1 LQITQVWYS
10 VSIASKQLRLF
21 KGNALSQDKP
31 WLNSYPEGVPH
42 QIDGAQFESL
52 NDLFAQSFNQ
62 YGSRLA
68 FDCMGK
74 KITYQDLDELSW
86 DFAAYLQSQGLKKG
100 DRVALMMPNL
110 LQYPIALLG
119 SLRAGC
125 VVVNVN
131 PMYTARELAY
141 QLNDS
146 GADALVILENFAH
159 VFQSIQNQVS
169 VKHVLV
175 TNVGELMGL
184 KGHLINAIVRHV
196 KKAVPSWS
204 LDGVISFKGA
214 LQQGKNTRASFTP
227 VSIKGD
233 DIAFLQYTGGTT
245 GVAKGA
251 VLLHRNILANI
262 AQIDAWL
269 EPGIRGLRIEQLVF
283 VCALPMYHIFALTA
297 CCLFG
302 LKAGAL
308 NILVTNPRDI
318 AGFVKLLN
326 GLKEF
331 HVFPAVNTLFNAL
344 MNHPKFTSI
353 DFSSLLV
360 SIGGGMA
367 VQKSVAERWQQLTGK
382 PIAEGYGLSETSP
395 VVCCNTPLIDGFTG
409 TIGLPLPGTDL
420 LILDNEERLVAI
432 GEPGEICIKGP
443 QLMSGYWNRDAET
456 KQSMTAQGFFKTG
469 DIAYMTADGYVK
481 IIDRKKD
488 TIVVS
493 GFNVYPNEI
502 EEVLATMPQV
512 LECAAV
518 GVKDG
523 PAGEAVKVFIVKKDL
538 GLTENQVLEYCKTQ
552 LTNYKRPK
560 FIEFRTELPKSTVGK
575 ILRRELRDLES

>member
-1 LQITQVWYS
+1 M
-10 VSIASKQLRLF
+10 
-21 KGNALSQDKP
+21 NQDKP
-31 WLNSYPEGVPH
+31 WLNSYPEGVPY

-52 NDLFAQSFNQ
+52 NELFAQSFNR
-62 YGSRLA
+62 YGSRIA

-74 KITYQDLDELSW
+74 KITYKELDELSW
-86 DFAAYLQSQGLKKG
+86 QFAAYLQSSGLKKG
-100 DRVALMMPNL
+100 DRIALMMPNL

-159 VFQSIQNQVS
+159 VFQSIQDQVR
-169 VKHVLV
+169 VKHVIV

-184 KGHLINAIVRHV
+184 KGHLINLIVRHV
-196 KKAVPSWS
+196 KKAVPTWS
-204 LDGVISFKGA
+204 LAGMLNFKEA
-214 LQQGKNTRASFTP
+214 LQQGKNTKSSFEP
-227 VSIKGD
+227 VSMRGD

-262 AQIDAWL
+262 SQIDAWL
-269 EPGIRGLRIEQLVF
+269 EPGLRGLRIEQLVF

-302 LKAGAL
+302 LKAGAM

-318 AGFVKLLN
+318 AGFVKLLT

-344 MNHPKFTSI
+344 MNHPKFSSI

-367 VQKSVAERWQQLTGK
+367 VQKSVADRWQQLTGK

-395 VVCCNTPLIDGFTG
+395 VVCCNTPLINGFTG
-409 TIGLPLPGTDL
+409 TIGLPLPGTDI
-420 LILDNEERLVAI
+420 LILDNEERSVAI

-493 GFNVYPNEI
+493 GFNVYPNEV
-502 EEVLATMPQV
+502 EEVLATMPEV

-518 GVKDG
+518 GIKDG
-523 PAGEAVKVFIVKKDL
+523 PAGEAVKVFIVRKDL
-538 GLTENQVLEYCKTQ
+538 GLTESQVLEYCKTQ

-560 FIEFRTELPKSTVGK
+560 FIEFRAELPKSTVGK

>member
-1 LQITQVWYS
+1 L
-10 VSIASKQLRLF
+10 
-21 KGNALSQDKP
+21 NQDKP
-31 WLNSYPEGVPH
+31 WLSSYPDGVPH
-42 QIDGAQFESL
+42 QVDGTQFESL

-74 KITYQDLDELSW
+74 KITYKELDELSW
-86 DFAAYLQSQGLKKG
+86 QFAAYLQSQGLKKS
-100 DRVALMMPNL
+100 DRIALMMPNL

-159 VFQSIQNQVS
+159 VFQSIQDQVT

-175 TNVGELMGL
+175 TSVGELMGL
-184 KGHLINAIVRHV
+184 KGHLINLIIRHV

-204 LDGVISFKGA
+204 LKGVISFNEA
-214 LQQGKNTRASFTP
+214 LQKGKNARSSFKP
-227 VSIKGD
+227 VLIKGD

-269 EPGIRGLRIEQLVF
+269 EPGLRGLRIEQLVF
-283 VCALPMYHIFALTA
+283 ICALPMYHIFALTA

-308 NILVTNPRDI
+308 NVLVTNPRDI
-318 AGFVKLLN
+318 AGFVKLLH

-344 MNHPKFTSI
+344 MNHPKFTNI

-367 VQKSVAERWQQLTGK
+367 VQKSVADRWQQLTGK

-395 VVCCNTPLIDGFTG
+395 VVCCNTPLIEGFTG
-409 TIGLPLPGTDL
+409 TIGLPLPGTDI
-420 LILDNEERLVAI
+420 LILDNDERSVAI
-432 GEPGEICIKGP
+432 GEAGEICIKGP

-512 LECAAV
+512 LECAAI

-523 PAGEAVKVFIVKKDL
+523 AAGEAVKVFIVKKDL
-538 GLTENQVLEYCKTQ
+538 DLTESQVLEYCKTQ

-560 FIEFRTELPKSTVGK
+560 FIEFRNELPKSTVGK

>member
-1 LQITQVWYS
+1 LLITQVWYS
-10 VSIASKQLRLF
+10 VSMAGNQLSLF
-21 KGNALSQDKP
+21 KGNALNQDKP
-31 WLNSYPEGVPH
+31 WLNSYPDGVPY
-42 QIDGAQFESL
+42 QIDGSQFESL
-52 NDLFAQSFNQ
+52 NDLFAQSCNQ

-74 KITYQDLDELSW
+74 KITYEELDKLSW
-86 DFAAYLQSQGLKKG
+86 QFAAYLQSSGLKKG
-100 DRVALMMPNL
+100 DRIALMMPNL

-159 VFQSIQNQVS
+159 VFQSIQDQVTIQ
-169 VKHVLV
+169 HVLV

-184 KGHLINAIVRHV
+184 KGHLINGIIRHV
-196 KKAVPSWS
+196 KKAVPTWS
-204 LDGVISFKGA
+204 LEGVHNFKEA
-214 LQQGKNTRASFTP
+214 LQQGKNARTSFEP
-227 VSIKGD
+227 VSINGD

-269 EPGIRGLRIEQLVF
+269 EPGLRGLRIEQLVF

-302 LKAGAL
+302 IKAGAL
-308 NILVTNPRDI
+308 NILVTNPKDI
-318 AGFVKLLN
+318 AGFVKLLS

-331 HVFPAVNTLFNAL
+331 HIFPAVNTLFNAL
-344 MNHPKFTSI
+344 MNHPKFSNI

-367 VQKSVAERWQQLTGK
+367 VQKSVADRWQKLTGK

-409 TIGLPLPGTDL
+409 TIGLPLPGTDI
-420 LILDNEERLVAI
+420 LILDNEEQTVVI

-502 EEVLATMPQV
+502 EEVLTMMPEV

-538 GLTENQVLEYCKTQ
+538 SLTESQVLEHCKTQ

>member
-1 LQITQVWYS
+1 VNL
-10 VSIASKQLRLF
+10 
-21 KGNALSQDKP
+21 KGNPLNQAKP
-31 WLNSYPEGVPH
+31 WLNSYPDGVPH

-52 NDLFAQSFNQ
+52 NHLFAQAFDQ
-62 YGSRLA
+62 YSSRLA

-74 KITYQDLDELSW
+74 KITYKELDELSW
-86 DFAAYLQSQGLKKG
+86 QFASYLQSSGLKKG
-100 DRVALMMPNL
+100 DRIALMMPNL

-159 VFQSIQNQVS
+159 VFQSIQDQVS

-175 TNVGELMGL
+175 TSVGELMGL
-184 KGHLINAIVRHV
+184 KGHLINAIIRHV
-196 KKAVPSWS
+196 KKAVPTWS
-204 LDGVISFKGA
+204 LKGVLNFKEA
-214 LQQGKNTRASFTP
+214 LQQGKNTRASFEP

-302 LKAGAL
+302 IKSGGL

-326 GLKEF
+326 GLKKF

-344 MNHPKFTSI
+344 MNHPKFSKI

-367 VQKSVAERWQQLTGK
+367 VQKSVADRWQQLTGK

-409 TIGLPLPGTDL
+409 TIGLPLPGTDI
-420 LILDNEERLVAI
+420 LILDDKERSVAI

-443 QLMSGYWNRDAET
+443 QLMSGYWNRDTET

-502 EEVLATMPQV
+502 EEVLTMMPEV

-538 GLTENQVLEYCKTQ
+538 DLTEIQVLEYCKTQ

-575 ILRRELRDLES
+575 ILRRELRDTL

>member
-1 LQITQVWYS
+1 L
-10 VSIASKQLRLF
+10 
-21 KGNALSQDKP
+21 NQDKP
-31 WLNSYPEGVPH
+31 WLSSYPDGVPH
-42 QIDGAQFESL
+42 QVDGAQFESL

-74 KITYQDLDELSW
+74 KITYKELDELSW
-86 DFAAYLQSQGLKKG
+86 QFAAYLQSSGLKKG
-100 DRVALMMPNL
+100 DRIALMMPNL
-110 LQYPIALLG
+110 LQYPVALLG

-131 PMYTARELAY
+131 PMYTPRELAY
-141 QLNDS
+141 QLNDA

-159 VFQSIQNQVS
+159 VFQGIQDQVK
-169 VKHVLV
+169 VKHFLV
-175 TNVGELMGL
+175 TSVGELMGL
-184 KGHLINAIVRHV
+184 KGHLINLIVRHV

-204 LDGVISFKGA
+204 LDGALNFKEA
-214 LQQGKNTRASFTP
+214 LQQGKNAKASFKP

-269 EPGIRGLRIEQLVF
+269 EPGLRGLRIEQLVF

-302 LKAGAL
+302 LKAGVL
-308 NILVTNPRDI
+308 NVLVTNPRDI
-318 AGFVKLLN
+318 AGFVKLLG

-344 MNHPKFTSI
+344 MNHPKFTNI

-367 VQKSVAERWQQLTGK
+367 VQKSVADRWQQLTGK

-409 TIGLPLPGTDL
+409 TIGLPLPGTDI
-420 LILDNEERLVAI
+420 LILDNDERSVAI
-432 GEPGEICIKGP
+432 GEAGEICIKGP

-493 GFNVYPNEI
+493 GFNVYPNEV
-502 EEVLATMPQV
+502 EEVLATMPEV

-538 GLTENQVLEYCKTQ
+538 SLTESQVLEYCKTQ

>member
-1 LQITQVWYS
+1 L
-10 VSIASKQLRLF
+10 
-21 KGNALSQDKP
+21 NQDKP
-31 WLNSYPEGVPH
+31 WLNSYPDGVPH
-42 QIDGAQFESL
+42 QVDGAQFESL
-52 NDLFAQSFNQ
+52 NDLFAQSFAQ
-62 YGSRLA
+62 YGSRFA

-74 KITYQDLDELSW
+74 KITYKELDELSW
-86 DFAAYLQSQGLKKG
+86 QFAAYLQSQGLKKG
-100 DRVALMMPNL
+100 DRIALMMPNL

-141 QLNDS
+141 QLNDC

-159 VFQSIQNQVS
+159 VFQSIQDQVS
-169 VKHVLV
+169 IKHVLV

-184 KGHLINAIVRHV
+184 KGHLINWIIRYV

-204 LDGVISFKGA
+204 LNGVSSFQEA
-214 LQQGKNTRASFTP
+214 LQQGKNTKASFEP
-227 VSIKGD
+227 VSMKGD

-269 EPGIRGLRIEQLVF
+269 EPGIRGLRIEQMVF

-302 LKAGAL
+302 IKAGGL

-318 AGFVKLLN
+318 AGFVKLLK

-344 MNHPKFTSI
+344 MNHPKFSSI

-367 VQKSVAERWQQLTGK
+367 VQKSVADRWQQLTGK

-409 TIGLPLPGTDL
+409 TIGLPLPGTDV
-420 LILDNEERLVAI
+420 LILDNEERSVAL

-469 DIAYMTADGYVK
+469 DIAYMTTDGYVK

-502 EEVLATMPQV
+502 EEVLTMMPEV

-523 PAGEAVKVFIVKKDL
+523 PAGEAVKVFIVKKDI
-538 GLTENQVLEYCKTQ
+538 GLTESQVLEYCKTQ

-560 FIEFRTELPKSTVGK
+560 FVEFRTELPKSTVGK
-575 ILRRELRDLES
+575 ILRRELRDN

>member
-1 LQITQVWYS
+1 L
-10 VSIASKQLRLF
+10 
-21 KGNALSQDKP
+21 NQDKP
-31 WLNSYPEGVPH
+31 WLSSYPNGVPH
-42 QIDGAQFESL
+42 QIDVAQFESL
-52 NDLFAQSFNQ
+52 NELFTHSMDQ
-62 YGSRLA
+62 YRSRLA

-74 KITYQDLDELSW
+74 KITYEELDELSW
-86 DFAAYLQSQGLKKG
+86 QFAAYLQSLGLKKG
-100 DRVALMMPNL
+100 DRIALMMPNL

-119 SLRAGC
+119 SLRVGC

-141 QLNDS
+141 QLKDS

-159 VFQSIQNQVS
+159 VFQSIQDQVT
-169 VKHVLV
+169 VKYVLV
-175 TNVGELMGL
+175 TSVGELMGL
-184 KGHLINAIVRHV
+184 KGHLINAIIRHV
-196 KKAVPSWS
+196 KKAVPTWA
-204 LDGVISFKGA
+204 LEGALNFKEA
-214 LQQGKNTRASFTP
+214 LQQGKNTRASFEP

-269 EPGIRGLRIEQLVF
+269 EPGLRGLRIEQLVF

-302 LKAGAL
+302 IKAGAL

-318 AGFVKLLN
+318 AGFVNLLRS
-326 GLKEF
+326 LKKF

-344 MNHPKFTSI
+344 MNHPKFSSI

-367 VQKSVAERWQQLTGK
+367 VQKSVADRWQKLTGK

-409 TIGLPLPGTDL
+409 TIGLPLPGTDI
-420 LILDNEERLVAI
+420 LILDNEERVVAI

-456 KQSMTAQGFFKTG
+456 RQSMTAQGFFKTG

-502 EEVLATMPQV
+502 EEVLTMMPEV

-538 GLTENQVLEYCKTQ
+538 SLTESQVLEYCKTQ

-560 FIEFRTELPKSTVGK
+560 FIEFKTELPKSTVGK
-575 ILRRELRDLES
+575 ILRRELRVLES

>member
-1 LQITQVWYS
+1 MNL
-10 VSIASKQLRLF
+10 
-21 KGNALSQDKP
+21 KGNPLNQAKP
-31 WLNSYPEGVPH
+31 WLNSYPDGVPH

-52 NDLFAQSFNQ
+52 NHLFAQAFDQ
-62 YGSRLA
+62 YSSRLA

-74 KITYQDLDELSW
+74 KITYKELDELSW
-86 DFAAYLQSQGLKKG
+86 QFASYLQSSGLKKG
-100 DRVALMMPNL
+100 DRIALMMPNL

-159 VFQSIQNQVS
+159 VFQSIQDQVS

-175 TNVGELMGL
+175 TSVGELMGL
-184 KGHLINAIVRHV
+184 KGHLINLIVRHV
-196 KKAVPSWS
+196 KKAVPTWA
-204 LDGVISFKGA
+204 LDGVLNFKEA
-214 LQQGKNTRASFTP
+214 LEKGENTRASFEP

-302 LKAGAL
+302 IKSGGL

-326 GLKEF
+326 GLKKF

-344 MNHPKFTSI
+344 MNHPKFSKI

-367 VQKSVAERWQQLTGK
+367 VQKSVADRWQQLTGK

-409 TIGLPLPGTDL
+409 TIGLPLPGTDI
-420 LILDNEERLVAI
+420 LILDDKERSVAI

-443 QLMSGYWNRDAET
+443 QLMSGYWNRDTET

-502 EEVLATMPQV
+502 EEVLTMMPEI

-538 GLTENQVLEYCKTQ
+538 DLTEIQVLEYCKTQ

-575 ILRRELRDLES
+575 ILRRELRDTL

>member
-1 LQITQVWYS
+1 M
-10 VSIASKQLRLF
+10 
-21 KGNALSQDKP
+21 NQDKP
-31 WLNSYPEGVPH
+31 WLNSYPDGVPH
-42 QIDGAQFESL
+42 QIDGSQFESL
-52 NDLFAQSFNQ
+52 HDLFSQSCNQ
-62 YGSRLA
+62 YGSRPA

-74 KITYQDLDELSW
+74 KITYKELDELSW
-86 DFAAYLQSQGLKKG
+86 QFAAYLQSSGLKKG
-100 DRVALMMPNL
+100 DRIALMMPNL

-159 VFQSIQNQVS
+159 VFQSIQDQVT

-175 TNVGELMGL
+175 TSVGELMGL
-184 KGHLINAIVRHV
+184 KGHLINLIVRHV

-204 LDGVISFKGA
+204 LDSALNFKEA
-214 LQQGKNTRASFTP
+214 LQQGKNTRASFEQ
-227 VSIKGD
+227 VLIKGD

-262 AQIDAWL
+262 TQIDTWL
-269 EPGIRGLRIEQLVF
+269 EPGLRGLRIEQLVF

-302 LKAGAL
+302 IKAGAL

-318 AGFVKLLN
+318 AGFVKLLG

-331 HVFPAVNTLFNAL
+331 HIFPAVNTLFNAL
-344 MNHPKFTSI
+344 MNHPKFTNI

-367 VQKSVAERWQQLTGK
+367 VQKSVADRWQQLTGK

-420 LILDNEERLVAI
+420 LILDNDERAVAI

-443 QLMSGYWNRDAET
+443 QLMSGYWNRDTET
-456 KQSMTAQGFFKTG
+456 KHSMTAQGFFKTG

-518 GVKDG
+518 GVNDG

-538 GLTENQVLEYCKTQ
+538 ELTENQVLEYCKTQ

-575 ILRRELRDLES
+575 ILRRELRDLKS

>member
-1 LQITQVWYS
+1 VNL
-10 VSIASKQLRLF
+10 
-21 KGNALSQDKP
+21 KGNPLNQAKP
-31 WLNSYPEGVPH
+31 WLNSYPDGVPH

-52 NDLFAQSFNQ
+52 NHLFAQAFDQ
-62 YGSRLA
+62 YSSRLA

-74 KITYQDLDELSW
+74 KITYKELDELSW
-86 DFAAYLQSQGLKKG
+86 QFASYLQSSGLKKG
-100 DRVALMMPNL
+100 DRIALMMPNL

-159 VFQSIQNQVS
+159 VFQSIQDQVS

-175 TNVGELMGL
+175 TSVGELMGL
-184 KGHLINAIVRHV
+184 KGHLINLIVRHV
-196 KKAVPSWS
+196 KKAVPTWA
-204 LDGVISFKGA
+204 LDGVLNFKEA
-214 LQQGKNTRASFTP
+214 LEKGENTRASFEP

-302 LKAGAL
+302 IKSGGL

-326 GLKEF
+326 GLKKF

-344 MNHPKFTSI
+344 MNHPKFSKI

-367 VQKSVAERWQQLTGK
+367 VQKSVADRWQQLTGK

-409 TIGLPLPGTDL
+409 TIGLPLPGTDI
-420 LILDNEERLVAI
+420 LILDDKERSVAI

-443 QLMSGYWNRDAET
+443 QLMSGYWNRDTET

-502 EEVLATMPQV
+502 EEVLTMMPEV

-538 GLTENQVLEYCKTQ
+538 DLTEIQVLEYCKTQ

-575 ILRRELRDLES
+575 ILRRELRDTL

>member
-1 LQITQVWYS
+1 M
-10 VSIASKQLRLF
+10 RFF
-21 KGNALSQDKP
+21 KGNALNQDKP
-31 WLNSYPEGVPH
+31 WLKSYPDGVPH
-42 QIDGAQFESL
+42 QVDESQFESL
-52 NDLFAQSFNQ
+52 NDLFAQSFAQ

-74 KITYQDLDELSW
+74 KITYKELDELSW
-86 DFAAYLQSQGLKKG
+86 QFAAYLQSQGLSKG
-100 DRVALMMPNL
+100 DRIALMMPNL

-131 PMYTARELAY
+131 PMYTPRELAY

-159 VFQSIQNQVS
+159 VFQKIQDQVR
-169 VKHVLV
+169 VKHVIV

-184 KGHLINAIVRHV
+184 KGHLINWIIRHI

-204 LDGVISFKGA
+204 LNGVSSFQEA
-214 LQQGKNTRASFTP
+214 LQKGKNARTSFAP
-227 VSIKGD
+227 VSMKGD

-269 EPGIRGLRIEQLVF
+269 EPGLRGLRIEQLVF

-302 LKAGAL
+302 LRAGSL

-318 AGFVKLLN
+318 AGFVKLLK

-344 MNHPKFTSI
+344 MNHPKFSSI

-367 VQKSVAERWQQLTGK
+367 VQKSVADRWQQLTGK

-409 TIGLPLPGTDL
+409 TIGLPLPGTDV
-420 LILDNEERLVAI
+420 LILDNEERSVAI
-432 GEPGEICIKGP
+432 GEAGEICIKGP
-443 QLMSGYWNRDAET
+443 QLMASYWNRDAET

-469 DIAYMTADGYVK
+469 DIGYMTADGYVK

-502 EEVLATMPQV
+502 EEVLAMMPEV
-512 LECAAV
+512 LESAAV
-518 GVKDG
+518 GVNDG
-523 PAGEAVKVFIVKKDL
+523 PAGEAVKVFIVRKDL

-575 ILRRELRDLES
+575 ILRRELRDS

>member
-1 LQITQVWYS
+1 L
-10 VSIASKQLRLF
+10 
-21 KGNALSQDKP
+21 NQDKP
-31 WLNSYPEGVPH
+31 WLSSYPDGVPH
-42 QIDGAQFESL
+42 QVDGAQFESL

-74 KITYQDLDELSW
+74 KITYKELDELSW
-86 DFAAYLQSQGLKKG
+86 QFAAYLQSQGLGKG
-100 DRVALMMPNL
+100 DRIALMMPNL

-159 VFQSIQNQVS
+159 VFQSIQDQVR

-175 TNVGELMGL
+175 TSVGELMGL
-184 KGHLINAIVRHV
+184 KGHLINLIVRHV
-196 KKAVPSWS
+196 KKAVPTWS
-204 LDGVISFKGA
+204 LQGVLNFKEA
-214 LQQGKNTRASFTP
+214 LQKGKNTKASFKP
-227 VSIKGD
+227 ASIKGD

-269 EPGIRGLRIEQLVF
+269 EPGLRGLRIEQLVF

-308 NILVTNPRDI
+308 NVLVTNPRDI

-331 HVFPAVNTLFNAL
+331 HIFPAVNTLFNAL
-344 MNHPKFTSI
+344 MNHPKFSSI

-367 VQKSVAERWQQLTGK
+367 VQKSVADRWQQLTGK

-409 TIGLPLPGTDL
+409 TIGLPLPGTDI
-420 LILDNEERLVAI
+420 LILDNEERIVAI

-502 EEVLATMPQV
+502 EEVLTMMPEV

-518 GVKDG
+518 GVRDG
-523 PAGEAVKVFIVKKDL
+523 AAGEAVKVFIVKKDL
-538 GLTENQVLEYCKTQ
+538 ALTENQVLEYCKTQ

-575 ILRRELRDLES
+575 ILRRELRDVES

>member
-1 LQITQVWYS
+1 M
-10 VSIASKQLRLF
+10 AGNQLSLF
-21 KGNALSQDKP
+21 KGNALNQDKP
-31 WLNSYPEGVPH
+31 WLNSYPDGVPY
-42 QIDGAQFESL
+42 QIDGSQFESL
-52 NDLFAQSFNQ
+52 NDLFAQSCNQ

-74 KITYQDLDELSW
+74 KITYEELDKLSW
-86 DFAAYLQSQGLKKG
+86 QFAAYLQSSGLKKG
-100 DRVALMMPNL
+100 DRIALMMPNL

-159 VFQSIQNQVS
+159 VFQSIQDQVTIQ
-169 VKHVLV
+169 HVLV

-184 KGHLINAIVRHV
+184 KGHLINGIIRHV
-196 KKAVPSWS
+196 KKAVPTWS
-204 LDGVISFKGA
+204 LEGVHNFKEA
-214 LQQGKNTRASFTP
+214 LQQGKNARTSFEP
-227 VSIKGD
+227 VSINGD

-269 EPGIRGLRIEQLVF
+269 EPGLRGLRIEQLVF

-302 LKAGAL
+302 IKAGAL
-308 NILVTNPRDI
+308 NILVTNPKDI
-318 AGFVKLLN
+318 AGFVKLLS

-331 HVFPAVNTLFNAL
+331 HIFPAVNTLFNAL
-344 MNHPKFTSI
+344 MNHPKFSNI

-367 VQKSVAERWQQLTGK
+367 VQKSVADRWQKLTGK

-409 TIGLPLPGTDL
+409 TIGLPLPGTDI
-420 LILDNEERLVAI
+420 LILDNEEQTVVI

-502 EEVLATMPQV
+502 EEVLTMMPEV

-538 GLTENQVLEYCKTQ
+538 SLTESQVLEHCKTQ

>member
-1 LQITQVWYS
+1 M
-10 VSIASKQLRLF
+10 
-21 KGNALSQDKP
+21 NQDKP
-31 WLNSYPEGVPH
+31 WLSSYPDGVPH
-42 QIDGAQFESL
+42 QVDGAQFESL

-74 KITYQDLDELSW
+74 KITYKELDELSW
-86 DFAAYLQSQGLKKG
+86 QFAAYLQSQGLRQG
-100 DRVALMMPNL
+100 DRIALMMPNL

-159 VFQSIQNQVS
+159 VFQSIQDQVR

-175 TNVGELMGL
+175 TSVGELMGL
-184 KGHLINAIVRHV
+184 KGHLINFIVRHV
-196 KKAVPSWS
+196 KKAVPTWS
-204 LDGVISFKGA
+204 LQGVLNFKEA
-214 LQQGKNTRASFTP
+214 LQKGKNTKASFKP

-269 EPGIRGLRIEQLVF
+269 EPGLRGLRIEQLVF

-331 HVFPAVNTLFNAL
+331 HIFPAVNTLFNAL
-344 MNHPKFTSI
+344 MNHPKFSSI

-367 VQKSVAERWQQLTGK
+367 VQKSVADRWQQLTGK

-409 TIGLPLPGTDL
+409 TIGLPLPGTDI
-420 LILDNEERLVAI
+420 LILDNEERTVAI

-443 QLMSGYWNRDAET
+443 QLMSGYWKRDAET

-502 EEVLATMPQV
+502 EEVLTMMPEV

-523 PAGEAVKVFIVKKDL
+523 AAGEAVKVFIVKKDL
-538 GLTENQVLEYCKTQ
+538 ALTENQVLEYCKTQ

-575 ILRRELRDLES
+575 ILRRELRDVES

>member
-1 LQITQVWYS
+1 M
-10 VSIASKQLRLF
+10 
-21 KGNALSQDKP
+21 NQDKP
-31 WLNSYPEGVPH
+31 WLNSYPDGVPH
-42 QIDGAQFESL
+42 QVDGAQFESL
-52 NDLFAQSFNQ
+52 NDLFAQSFAQ
-62 YGSRLA
+62 YGSRFA

-74 KITYQDLDELSW
+74 KITYKELDELSW
-86 DFAAYLQSQGLKKG
+86 QFAAYLQSQGLKKG
-100 DRVALMMPNL
+100 DRIALMMPNL

-141 QLNDS
+141 QLNDC

-159 VFQSIQNQVS
+159 VFQSIQDQVS
-169 VKHVLV
+169 IKHVLV

-184 KGHLINAIVRHV
+184 KGHLINWIIRNV

-204 LDGVISFKGA
+204 LNGVSSFQEA
-214 LQQGKNTRASFTP
+214 LQQGKNTKASFEP
-227 VSIKGD
+227 VSMKGD

-269 EPGIRGLRIEQLVF
+269 EPGIRGLRIEQMVF

-302 LKAGAL
+302 IKAGGL

-318 AGFVKLLN
+318 AGFVKLLK

-344 MNHPKFTSI
+344 MNHPKFSSI

-367 VQKSVAERWQQLTGK
+367 VQKSVADRWQQLTGK

-409 TIGLPLPGTDL
+409 TIGLPLPGTDV
-420 LILDNEERLVAI
+420 LILDNEERSVAL

-469 DIAYMTADGYVK
+469 DIAYMTTDGYVK

-502 EEVLATMPQV
+502 EEVLTMMPEV

-523 PAGEAVKVFIVKKDL
+523 PAGEAVKVFIVKKDI
-538 GLTENQVLEYCKTQ
+538 GLTESQVLEYCKTQ

-560 FIEFRTELPKSTVGK
+560 FVEFRTELPKSTVGK
-575 ILRRELRDLES
+575 ILRRELRDN

>member
-1 LQITQVWYS
+1 L
-10 VSIASKQLRLF
+10 
-21 KGNALSQDKP
+21 NQDKP
-31 WLNSYPEGVPH
+31 WLNSYPDGVPH
-42 QIDGAQFESL
+42 QVDGTQFESL
-52 NDLFAQSFNQ
+52 NDLFAQSFAQ

-74 KITYQDLDELSW
+74 KITYKELDELSW
-86 DFAAYLQSQGLKKG
+86 QFAAYLQSQGLGKG
-100 DRVALMMPNL
+100 DRIALMMPNL

-159 VFQSIQNQVS
+159 VFQSIQDQVS

-175 TNVGELMGL
+175 TSVGELMGL
-184 KGHLINAIVRHV
+184 KGHLINWIIRHV

-204 LDGVISFKGA
+204 LNGVSSFQEA
-214 LQQGKNTRASFTP
+214 LQKGKNVRASFMP
-227 VSIKGD
+227 VSMKGD

-269 EPGIRGLRIEQLVF
+269 EPGLRGLRIEQLVF

-302 LKAGAL
+302 LKAGGL

-318 AGFVKLLN
+318 PGFVKLLK

-331 HVFPAVNTLFNAL
+331 HIFPAVNTLFNAL
-344 MNHPKFTSI
+344 MNHPKFSSI

-367 VQKSVAERWQQLTGK
+367 VQKSVADRWQKLTGK

-409 TIGLPLPGTDL
+409 TIGLPLPGTDI
-420 LILDNEERLVAI
+420 LILDNEERSVAI

-443 QLMSGYWNRDAET
+443 QLMASYWNRDAET

-502 EEVLATMPQV
+502 EEVLTMMPEV

-518 GVKDG
+518 GVRDG
-523 PAGEAVKVFIVKKDL
+523 AAGEAVKVFIVKKDL
-538 GLTENQVLEYCKTQ
+538 GLTEIQVLEYCKTQ

-560 FIEFRTELPKSTVGK
+560 FIEFRNELPKSTVGK
-575 ILRRELRDLES
+575 ILRRELRDN

>member
-1 LQITQVWYS
+1 LNQE
-10 VSIASKQLRLF
+10 
-21 KGNALSQDKP
+21 KP
-31 WLNSYPEGVPH
+31 WLSSYPDGVPH
-42 QIDGAQFESL
+42 QVDGAQFESL

-62 YGSRLA
+62 FGSRLA

-74 KITYQDLDELSW
+74 KITYKELDELSW
-86 DFAAYLQSQGLKKG
+86 QFAAYLQSQGLGKG
-100 DRVALMMPNL
+100 DRIALMMPNL

-159 VFQSIQNQVS
+159 VFQSIQDQVR

-175 TNVGELMGL
+175 TSVGELMGL
-184 KGHLINAIVRHV
+184 KGHLINFIVRHV
-196 KKAVPSWS
+196 KKAVPTWS
-204 LDGVISFKGA
+204 LQGVLNFKEA
-214 LQQGKNTRASFTP
+214 LQQGENAKASFKP
-227 VSIKGD
+227 VSINGD

-269 EPGIRGLRIEQLVF
+269 EPGLRGLRIEQLVF

-302 LKAGAL
+302 LKAGAM

-344 MNHPKFTSI
+344 MNHPKFSSI

-367 VQKSVAERWQQLTGK
+367 VQKSVADRWQQLTGK

-409 TIGLPLPGTDL
+409 TIGLPLPGTDI
-420 LILDNEERLVAI
+420 LILDNEERSVAI

-502 EEVLATMPQV
+502 EEVLTMMPEV
-512 LECAAV
+512 SECAAV

-538 GLTENQVLEYCKTQ
+538 GLTESQVLEYCKTQ

-575 ILRRELRDLES
+575 ILRRELRDLEH

>member
-1 LQITQVWYS
+1 M
-10 VSIASKQLRLF
+10 
-21 KGNALSQDKP
+21 NQDKP
-31 WLNSYPEGVPH
+31 WLNSYPDGVPH
-42 QIDGAQFESL
+42 HVDETQFESL
-52 NDLFAQSFNQ
+52 NDLFAQSFSQ
-62 YGSRLA
+62 FGSRLA

-74 KITYQDLDELSW
+74 KITYKELDELSW
-86 DFAAYLQSQGLKKG
+86 QFAAYLQSQGLTKG
-100 DRVALMMPNL
+100 DRIALMMPNL

-159 VFQSIQNQVS
+159 VFQSIQDQVS

-184 KGHLINAIVRHV
+184 KGHLINLIIRHV

-204 LDGVISFKGA
+204 LNGVSNFKEA
-214 LQQGKNTRASFTP
+214 LQKGKNARASFTH
-227 VSIKGD
+227 VSMKGD

-269 EPGIRGLRIEQLVF
+269 EPGLRGLRIEQLVF

-302 LKAGAL
+302 LKAGCL

-318 AGFVKLLN
+318 SGFVKLLSS
-326 GLKEF
+326 LKEF

-344 MNHPKFTSI
+344 MNHPKFSSI

-367 VQKSVAERWQQLTGK
+367 VQKSVADRWQKLTGK

-409 TIGLPLPGTDL
+409 TIGLPLPGTEV
-420 LILDNEERLVAI
+420 LILDNEERSVAI

-443 QLMSGYWNRDAET
+443 QLMASYWNRDAET
-456 KQSMTAQGFFKTG
+456 KQSMTAHGFFKTG

-502 EEVLATMPQV
+502 EEVLTMMPEV

-523 PAGEAVKVFIVKKDL
+523 AAGEAVKVFIVKKDL
-538 GLTENQVLEYCKTQ
+538 GLTESQVLEYCKTQ

-575 ILRRELRDLES
+575 ILRRELRDS

>member
-1 LQITQVWYS
+1 L
-10 VSIASKQLRLF
+10 
-21 KGNALSQDKP
+21 NQDKP
-31 WLNSYPEGVPH
+31 WLNSYPDGVPH
-42 QIDGAQFESL
+42 QVDGAQFESL
-52 NDLFAQSFNQ
+52 NDLFAQSFAQ
-62 YGSRLA
+62 YGSRFA

-74 KITYQDLDELSW
+74 KITYKELDELSW
-86 DFAAYLQSQGLKKG
+86 QFAAYLQSQGLKKG
-100 DRVALMMPNL
+100 DRIALMMPNL

-159 VFQSIQNQVS
+159 VFQGIQDQVS
-169 VKHVLV
+169 IKHVLV

-184 KGHLINAIVRHV
+184 KGHLINWIIRNV

-204 LDGVISFKGA
+204 LNGVSSFQEA
-214 LQQGKNTRASFTP
+214 LQKGKNTRSLFVP
-227 VSIKGD
+227 VSMKGD

-269 EPGIRGLRIEQLVF
+269 EPGIRGLRIEQMVF

-302 LKAGAL
+302 IKAGGL

-318 AGFVKLLN
+318 AGFVKLLK

-344 MNHPKFTSI
+344 MNHPKFSSI

-367 VQKSVAERWQQLTGK
+367 VQKSVADRWQQLTGK

-409 TIGLPLPGTDL
+409 TIGLPLPGTDV
-420 LILDNEERLVAI
+420 LILDNEERSVAL

-469 DIAYMTADGYVK
+469 DIAYMTTDGYVK

-502 EEVLATMPQV
+502 EEVLTMMPEV

-523 PAGEAVKVFIVKKDL
+523 PAGEAVKVFIVKKDI
-538 GLTENQVLEYCKTQ
+538 GLTESQVLEYCKTQ

-560 FIEFRTELPKSTVGK
+560 FVEFRTELPKSTVGK
-575 ILRRELRDLES
+575 ILRRELRDN

>member
-1 LQITQVWYS
+1 M
-10 VSIASKQLRLF
+10 
-21 KGNALSQDKP
+21 SQDKP

-42 QIDGAQFESL
+42 QVDGAQFESL

-74 KITYQDLDELSW
+74 KITYKELDELSW
-86 DFAAYLQSQGLKKG
+86 QFAAYLQSQGLGKG
-100 DRVALMMPNL
+100 DRIALMMPNL

-159 VFQSIQNQVS
+159 VFQSIQDQVR

-175 TNVGELMGL
+175 TSVGELMGL
-184 KGHLINAIVRHV
+184 KGHLINLIVRHV
-196 KKAVPSWS
+196 KKAVPTWS
-204 LDGVISFKGA
+204 LQGVLNFKEA
-214 LQQGKNTRASFTP
+214 LQKGKNTKASFKP

-502 EEVLATMPQV
+502 EEVLATMPQI

>member
-1 LQITQVWYS
+1 M
-10 VSIASKQLRLF
+10 
-21 KGNALSQDKP
+21 NQDKP
-31 WLNSYPEGVPH
+31 WLNSYPDGVPH
-42 QIDGAQFESL
+42 QVDGAQFESL
-52 NDLFAQSFNQ
+52 NDLFAQSFAQ
-62 YGSRLA
+62 YGSRFA

-74 KITYQDLDELSW
+74 KITYKELDELSW
-86 DFAAYLQSQGLKKG
+86 QFAAYLQSQGLKKG
-100 DRVALMMPNL
+100 DRIALMMPNL

-159 VFQSIQNQVS
+159 VFQSIQDQVR

-184 KGHLINAIVRHV
+184 KGHLINAIIRHV
-196 KKAVPSWS
+196 KKAVPNWS
-204 LDGVISFKGA
+204 LNGVSSFQEA
-214 LQQGKNTRASFTP
+214 LQKGKNTRSLFVP
-227 VSIKGD
+227 VSMKGD

-269 EPGIRGLRIEQLVF
+269 EPGIRGLRIEQMVF

-302 LKAGAL
+302 IKAGGL

-318 AGFVKLLN
+318 AGFVKLLK

-344 MNHPKFTSI
+344 MNHPKFSSI

-367 VQKSVAERWQQLTGK
+367 VQKSVADRWQQLTGK

-409 TIGLPLPGTDL
+409 TIGLPLPGTDV
-420 LILDNEERLVAI
+420 LILDNEERSVAL

-469 DIAYMTADGYVK
+469 DIAYMTTDGYVK

-502 EEVLATMPQV
+502 EEVLTMMPEV

-538 GLTENQVLEYCKTQ
+538 GLTESQVLEYCKTQ

-560 FIEFRTELPKSTVGK
+560 FVEFRTELPKSTVGK
-575 ILRRELRDLES
+575 ILRRELRDN

>member
-1 LQITQVWYS
+1 L
-10 VSIASKQLRLF
+10 
-21 KGNALSQDKP
+21 NQDKP
-31 WLNSYPEGVPH
+31 WLNSYPDGVPH
-42 QIDGAQFESL
+42 QIDGSQFESL
-52 NDLFAQSFNQ
+52 HDLFSQSCNQ
-62 YGSRLA
+62 YGSRPA

-74 KITYQDLDELSW
+74 KITYKELDELSW
-86 DFAAYLQSQGLKKG
+86 QFAAYLQSSGLKKG
-100 DRVALMMPNL
+100 DRIALMMPNL

-159 VFQSIQNQVS
+159 VFQSIQDQVT

-184 KGHLINAIVRHV
+184 KGHLINLIVRHV
-196 KKAVPSWS
+196 KKAVPNWS
-204 LDGVISFKGA
+204 LDSALNFKEA
-214 LQQGKNTRASFTP
+214 LQQGKNTRASFEQ
-227 VSIKGD
+227 VLIRGD

-262 AQIDAWL
+262 TQIDTWL
-269 EPGIRGLRIEQLVF
+269 EPGLRGLRIEQLVF

-302 LKAGAL
+302 IKAGAL

-318 AGFVKLLN
+318 AGFVKLLG

-331 HVFPAVNTLFNAL
+331 HIFPAVNTLFNAL
-344 MNHPKFTSI
+344 MNHPKFTNI

-367 VQKSVAERWQQLTGK
+367 VQKSVADRWQQLTGK

-420 LILDNEERLVAI
+420 LILDNDERAVAI

-443 QLMSGYWNRDAET
+443 QLMSGYWNRDTET
-456 KQSMTAQGFFKTG
+456 KHSMTAQGFFKTG

-518 GVKDG
+518 GVNDG

-538 GLTENQVLEYCKTQ
+538 ELTESQVLEYCKTQ

-560 FIEFRTELPKSTVGK
+560 FIEFRNELPKSTVGK

>member
-1 LQITQVWYS
+1 MNQE
-10 VSIASKQLRLF
+10 
-21 KGNALSQDKP
+21 KP
-31 WLNSYPEGVPH
+31 WLSSYPDGVPH
-42 QIDGAQFESL
+42 QVDGAQFESL

-74 KITYQDLDELSW
+74 KITYKELDELSW
-86 DFAAYLQSQGLKKG
+86 QFAAYLQSSGLKKG
-100 DRVALMMPNL
+100 DRIALMMPNL

-159 VFQSIQNQVS
+159 VFQSIQDQVN

-184 KGHLINAIVRHV
+184 KGHLINLIVRHV
-196 KKAVPSWS
+196 KKAVPAWS
-204 LDGVISFKGA
+204 LGGVLNFKEA
-214 LQQGKNTRASFTP
+214 LLQGKNTRASFEP

-269 EPGIRGLRIEQLVF
+269 EPGLRGLRIEQLVF

-302 LKAGAL
+302 LKAGAM
-308 NILVTNPRDI
+308 NVLVTNPRDI

-344 MNHPKFTSI
+344 MNHPKFSKI

-367 VQKSVAERWQQLTGK
+367 VQKSVADRWQQLTGK

-409 TIGLPLPGTDL
+409 TIGLPLPGTDI
-420 LILDNEERLVAI
+420 LILDNEERSVAI

-443 QLMSGYWNRDAET
+443 QLMSGYWKREAET

-493 GFNVYPNEI
+493 GFNVYPNEV
-502 EEVLATMPQV
+502 EEVLATMPEV

-523 PAGEAVKVFIVKKDL
+523 PAGEAVKVFIVRKDL
-538 GLTENQVLEYCKTQ
+538 GLTESQVLEYCKTQ

-575 ILRRELRDLES
+575 ILRRELRDLEP

>member
-1 LQITQVWYS
+1 M
-10 VSIASKQLRLF
+10 
-21 KGNALSQDKP
+21 NQDKP

-42 QIDGAQFESL
+42 QIDGTQFESL
-52 NDLFAQSFNQ
+52 NELFAQSLDQ
-62 YGSRLA
+62 YSSRVA

-74 KITYQDLDELSW
+74 KITYKELDELSW
-86 DFAAYLQSQGLKKG
+86 QFAAYLQSSGLKKG
-100 DRVALMMPNL
+100 DRIALMMPNL

-159 VFQSIQNQVS
+159 VFQSIQDQVS

-184 KGHLINAIVRHV
+184 KGHLINLIVRHV
-196 KKAVPSWS
+196 KKAVPTWS
-204 LDGVISFKGA
+204 LGGVLNFKEA
-214 LQQGKNTRASFTP
+214 LQQGKNTKSSFES
-227 VSIKGD
+227 VSMRGD

-262 AQIDAWL
+262 SQIDAWL
-269 EPGIRGLRIEQLVF
+269 EPGLRGLRIEQLVF

-302 LKAGAL
+302 LKAGAM

-318 AGFVKLLN
+318 AGFVKLLT

-344 MNHPKFTSI
+344 MNHPKFSSI

-367 VQKSVAERWQQLTGK
+367 VQKSVADRWQQLTGK

-409 TIGLPLPGTDL
+409 TIGLPLPGTDI
-420 LILDNEERLVAI
+420 LILDNEERSVAI

-443 QLMSGYWNRDAET
+443 QLMSGYWNRDTET

-493 GFNVYPNEI
+493 GFNVYPNEV
-502 EEVLATMPQV
+502 EEVLATMPEV

-518 GVKDG
+518 GIKDG
-523 PAGEAVKVFIVKKDL
+523 PAGEAVKVFIVRKDL
-538 GLTENQVLEYCKTQ
+538 GLTESQVLEYCKTQ

>member
-1 LQITQVWYS
+1 L
-10 VSIASKQLRLF
+10 
-21 KGNALSQDKP
+21 NQDKP
-31 WLNSYPEGVPH
+31 WLSSYPDGVPY
-42 QIDGAQFESL
+42 QVDGSQFESL
-52 NDLFAQSFNQ
+52 NDLFANSFNQ
-62 YGSRLA
+62 FGLRLA

-74 KITYQDLDELSW
+74 KITYKELDELSW
-86 DFAAYLQSQGLKKG
+86 QFAAYLQSSGLKKG
-100 DRVALMMPNL
+100 DRIALMMPNL

-159 VFQSIQNQVS
+159 VFQSIQNQVR

-175 TNVGELMGL
+175 TSVGELMGL
-184 KGHLINAIVRHV
+184 KGHLINLIVRHV
-196 KKAVPSWS
+196 KKAVPSWA
-204 LDGVISFKGA
+204 LEGALNFKEA
-214 LQQGKNTRASFTP
+214 LQQGKNAKASFKP

-269 EPGIRGLRIEQLVF
+269 EPGLRGLRIEQLVF

-308 NILVTNPRDI
+308 NVLVTNPRDI
-318 AGFVKLLN
+318 GDFVKLLN
-326 GLKEF
+326 GIKEF

-344 MNHPKFTSI
+344 MNHPKFSSI

-367 VQKSVAERWQQLTGK
+367 VQKSVADRWQQLTGK

-409 TIGLPLPGTDL
+409 TIGLPLPGTDI
-420 LILDNEERLVAI
+420 LILDNDERSVAI
-432 GEPGEICIKGP
+432 GEAGEICIKGP

-538 GLTENQVLEYCKTQ
+538 SLTESQVLEYCKTQ

-560 FIEFRTELPKSTVGK
+560 FIEFKTELPKSTVGK

>member
-1 LQITQVWYS
+1 M
-10 VSIASKQLRLF
+10 
-21 KGNALSQDKP
+21 NQDKP
-31 WLNSYPEGVPH
+31 WLSSYPDGVPH
-42 QIDGAQFESL
+42 HVDGTQFESL
-52 NDLFAQSFNQ
+52 NDLFAQSFSQ

-74 KITYQDLDELSW
+74 KITYQELDELSW
-86 DFAAYLQSQGLKKG
+86 QFAAYLQSQGLKKG
-100 DRVALMMPNL
+100 DRIALMMPNL

-159 VFQSIQNQVS
+159 VFQSIQDQVS

-184 KGHLINAIVRHV
+184 KGHLINLIVRYV

-204 LDGVISFKGA
+204 LNGVSSFKEA
-214 LQQGKNTRASFTP
+214 LQKGKNARTSFAP
-227 VSIKGD
+227 VSMKSD

-262 AQIDAWL
+262 AQIDIWL
-269 EPGIRGLRIEQLVF
+269 EPGLRGLRIEQLVF

-344 MNHPKFTSI
+344 MNHPKFSSI

-367 VQKSVAERWQQLTGK
+367 VQKSVADRWQQLTGK

-409 TIGLPLPGTDL
+409 TIGLPLPGTDI
-420 LILDNEERLVAI
+420 LILDNEERSVAI

-469 DIAYMTADGYVK
+469 DIAYMSADGYVK

-493 GFNVYPNEI
+493 GFNVYPNEV

-538 GLTENQVLEYCKTQ
+538 GLTESQVLEYCKTQ

-560 FIEFRTELPKSTVGK
+560 FIEFRTELPKTTVGK
-575 ILRRELRDLES
+575 ILRRELRDN

>member
-1 LQITQVWYS
+1 
-10 VSIASKQLRLF
+10 
-21 KGNALSQDKP
+21 
-31 WLNSYPEGVPH
+31 
-42 QIDGAQFESL
+42 
-52 NDLFAQSFNQ
+52 
-62 YGSRLA
+62 
-68 FDCMGK
+68 MGK
-74 KITYQDLDELSW
+74 KITYKELDELSW
-86 DFAAYLQSQGLKKG
+86 QFAAYLQSQGLGKG
-100 DRVALMMPNL
+100 DRIALMMPNL

-159 VFQSIQNQVS
+159 VFQSIQDQVR

-175 TNVGELMGL
+175 TSVGELMGL
-184 KGHLINAIVRHV
+184 KGHLINFIVRHV
-196 KKAVPSWS
+196 KKAVPTWS
-204 LDGVISFKGA
+204 LQGVLNFKEA
-214 LQQGKNTRASFTP
+214 LQKGKNTKASFKP
-227 VSIKGD
+227 ASIKGD

-269 EPGIRGLRIEQLVF
+269 EPGLRGLRIEQLVF

-308 NILVTNPRDI
+308 NVLVTNPRDI

-331 HVFPAVNTLFNAL
+331 HIFPAVNTLFNAL
-344 MNHPKFTSI
+344 MNHPKFSSI

-367 VQKSVAERWQQLTGK
+367 VQKSVADRWQQLTGK

-409 TIGLPLPGTDL
+409 TIGLPLPGTDI
-420 LILDNEERLVAI
+420 LILDNEERTVAI

-443 QLMSGYWNRDAET
+443 QLMSGYWKRDAET

-469 DIAYMTADGYVK
+469 DIAYMSADGYVK

-502 EEVLATMPQV
+502 EEVLTMMPEV

-518 GVKDG
+518 GVNDG
-523 PAGEAVKVFIVKKDL
+523 AAGEAVKVFIVKKDL
-538 GLTENQVLEYCKTQ
+538 ALTENKVLEYCKTQ

-575 ILRRELRDLES
+575 ILRRELRDVES

>member
-1 LQITQVWYS
+1 L
-10 VSIASKQLRLF
+10 
-21 KGNALSQDKP
+21 NQDKP
-31 WLNSYPEGVPH
+31 WLNSYPDGVPH
-42 QIDGAQFESL
+42 QIDGSQFESL
-52 NDLFAQSFNQ
+52 HDLFSQSCNQ
-62 YGSRLA
+62 YGSRPA

-74 KITYQDLDELSW
+74 KITYKELDELSW
-86 DFAAYLQSQGLKKG
+86 QFAAYLQSSGLKKG
-100 DRVALMMPNL
+100 DRIALMMPNL

-159 VFQSIQNQVS
+159 VFQSIQDQVT

-175 TNVGELMGL
+175 TSVGELMGL
-184 KGHLINAIVRHV
+184 KGHLINLIVRHV

-204 LDGVISFKGA
+204 LDSALNFKEA
-214 LQQGKNTRASFTP
+214 LQQGKNTRASFEQ
-227 VSIKGD
+227 VLIKGD

-262 AQIDAWL
+262 AQIDTWL
-269 EPGIRGLRIEQLVF
+269 EPGLRGLRIEQLVF

-302 LKAGAL
+302 IKAGAL

-318 AGFVKLLN
+318 AGFVKLLG

-331 HVFPAVNTLFNAL
+331 HIFPAVNTLFNAL
-344 MNHPKFTSI
+344 MNHPKFTNI

-367 VQKSVAERWQQLTGK
+367 VQKSVADRWQQLTGK

-420 LILDNEERLVAI
+420 LILDNDERAVAI

-443 QLMSGYWNRDAET
+443 QLMSGYWNRDTET

-518 GVKDG
+518 GVNDG
-523 PAGEAVKVFIVKKDL
+523 HAGEAVKVFIVRKDL
-538 GLTENQVLEYCKTQ
+538 DLTESQVLEYCKTQ

-560 FIEFRTELPKSTVGK
+560 FIEFRNELPKSTVGK

>member
-1 LQITQVWYS
+1 M
-10 VSIASKQLRLF
+10 
-21 KGNALSQDKP
+21 NQDKP
-31 WLNSYPEGVPH
+31 WLNSYPDGVPH
-42 QIDGAQFESL
+42 QVDGTQFESL
-52 NDLFAQSFNQ
+52 NDLFAQSFAQ

-74 KITYQDLDELSW
+74 KITYKELDELSW
-86 DFAAYLQSQGLKKG
+86 QFAAYLQSQGLGKG
-100 DRVALMMPNL
+100 DRIALMMPNL

-159 VFQSIQNQVS
+159 VFQSIQDQVS

-175 TNVGELMGL
+175 TSVGELMGI
-184 KGHLINAIVRHV
+184 KGHLINWIIRNV

-204 LDGVISFKGA
+204 LNGVSSFQEA
-214 LQQGKNTRASFTP
+214 LQKGKNVRASFVP
-227 VSIKGD
+227 VSMKGD

-269 EPGIRGLRIEQLVF
+269 EPGLRGLRIEQLVF

-302 LKAGAL
+302 LKAGGL

-318 AGFVKLLN
+318 PGFVKLLK

-344 MNHPKFTSI
+344 MNHPKFSSI

-367 VQKSVAERWQQLTGK
+367 VQKSVADRWQKLTGK

-409 TIGLPLPGTDL
+409 TIGLPLPGTDI
-420 LILDNEERLVAI
+420 LILDNEERSVAI

-443 QLMSGYWNRDAET
+443 QLMASYWKHDTET

-493 GFNVYPNEI
+493 GFNVYPNEV
-502 EEVLATMPQV
+502 EEVLMMMPEV

-538 GLTENQVLEYCKTQ
+538 GLTETQVLEYCKKQ
-552 LTNYKRPK
+552 LTNDKRPK
-560 FIEFRTELPKSTVGK
+560 FIEFRAELPKSTVGK
-575 ILRRELRDLES
+575 ILRRELRDN

>member
-1 LQITQVWYS
+1 L
-10 VSIASKQLRLF
+10 
-21 KGNALSQDKP
+21 NQDKP

-42 QIDGAQFESL
+42 QVDGTQFESL
-52 NDLFAQSFNQ
+52 NDLFAQSFSQ

-74 KITYQDLDELSW
+74 KITYKELDELSW
-86 DFAAYLQSQGLKKG
+86 QFAAYLQSQGLSKG
-100 DRVALMMPNL
+100 DRIALMMPNL

-159 VFQSIQNQVS
+159 VFQSIQDQVS
-169 VKHVLV
+169 VKRVLV

-184 KGHLINAIVRHV
+184 KGHLINWIIRHV

-204 LDGVISFKGA
+204 LNGVSSFKEA
-214 LQQGKNTRASFTP
+214 LQKGKNARTSFTP
-227 VSIKGD
+227 VSMKGD

-269 EPGIRGLRIEQLVF
+269 EPGLRGLRIEQLVF

-302 LKAGAL
+302 LKAGGM

-318 AGFVKLLN
+318 AGFVKLLK

-344 MNHPKFTSI
+344 MNHPKFSSI

-367 VQKSVAERWQQLTGK
+367 VQKSVADRWQKLTGK

-409 TIGLPLPGTDL
+409 TIGLPLPGTDI
-420 LILDNEERLVAI
+420 LILDNEERSVAI

-443 QLMSGYWNRDAET
+443 QLMASYWNRDTET
-456 KQSMTAQGFFKTG
+456 RQSMTAHGFFKTG

-502 EEVLATMPQV
+502 EEVLTMMPEV

-523 PAGEAVKVFIVKKDL
+523 AAGEAVKVFIVKKDL
-538 GLTENQVLEYCKTQ
+538 GLTESQVLEYCKTQ

-560 FIEFRTELPKSTVGK
+560 FIEFRNELPKSTVGK
-575 ILRRELRDLES
+575 ILRRELRDN

>member
-1 LQITQVWYS
+1 L
-10 VSIASKQLRLF
+10 
-21 KGNALSQDKP
+21 NQDKP
-31 WLNSYPEGVPH
+31 WLNSYPDGVPH
-42 QIDGAQFESL
+42 QIDGSQFESL
-52 NDLFAQSFNQ
+52 HDLFSQSCNQ
-62 YGSRLA
+62 YGSRPA

-74 KITYQDLDELSW
+74 KITYKELDELSW
-86 DFAAYLQSQGLKKG
+86 QFAAYLQSSGLKKG
-100 DRVALMMPNL
+100 DRIALMMPNL

-159 VFQSIQNQVS
+159 VFQSIQDQVT

-175 TNVGELMGL
+175 TSVGELMGL
-184 KGHLINAIVRHV
+184 KGHLINLIVRHV
-196 KKAVPSWS
+196 KKAVPNWS
-204 LDGVISFKGA
+204 LDSALNFKEA
-214 LQQGKNTRASFTP
+214 LQQGKNTRASFEQ
-227 VSIKGD
+227 VLIRGD

-262 AQIDAWL
+262 AQIDTWL
-269 EPGIRGLRIEQLVF
+269 EPGLRGLRIEQLVF

-302 LKAGAL
+302 IKAGAL

-318 AGFVKLLN
+318 AGFVKLLG

-331 HVFPAVNTLFNAL
+331 HIFPAVNTLFNAL
-344 MNHPKFTSI
+344 MNHPKFTNI

-367 VQKSVAERWQQLTGK
+367 VQKSVADRWQQLTGK

-420 LILDNEERLVAI
+420 LILDNDERAVAI

-518 GVKDG
+518 GVNDG

-538 GLTENQVLEYCKTQ
+538 ELTESQVLEYCKTQ

>member
-1 LQITQVWYS
+1 L
-10 VSIASKQLRLF
+10 
-21 KGNALSQDKP
+21 NQDKP

-42 QIDGAQFESL
+42 QVDGTQFESL
-52 NDLFAQSFNQ
+52 NHLFAQALDQ
-62 YGSRLA
+62 YSSRLA

-74 KITYQDLDELSW
+74 KITYKELDELSW
-86 DFAAYLQSQGLKKG
+86 QFASYLQSSGLKKG
-100 DRVALMMPNL
+100 DRIALMMPNL

-159 VFQSIQNQVS
+159 VFQSIQDQVR

-184 KGHLINAIVRHV
+184 KGHLINAIIRHV
-196 KKAVPSWS
+196 KKAVPNWS
-204 LDGVISFKGA
+204 LNGVSSFQEA
-214 LQQGKNTRASFTP
+214 LQKGKNTRSLFVP
-227 VSIKGD
+227 VSMKGD

-269 EPGIRGLRIEQLVF
+269 EPGIRGLRIEQMVF

-302 LKAGAL
+302 IKAGGL

-318 AGFVKLLN
+318 AGFVKLLK

-344 MNHPKFTSI
+344 MNHPKFSSI

-367 VQKSVAERWQQLTGK
+367 VQKSVADRWQQLTGK

-409 TIGLPLPGTDL
+409 TIGLPLPGTDV
-420 LILDNEERLVAI
+420 LILDNEERSVAL

-469 DIAYMTADGYVK
+469 DIAYMTTDGYVK

-502 EEVLATMPQV
+502 EEVLTMMPEV

-523 PAGEAVKVFIVKKDL
+523 PAGEAVKVFIVKKDI
-538 GLTENQVLEYCKTQ
+538 GLTESQVLEYCKTQ

-560 FIEFRTELPKSTVGK
+560 FVEFRTELPKSTVGK
-575 ILRRELRDLES
+575 ILRRELRDN

>member
-1 LQITQVWYS
+1 L
-10 VSIASKQLRLF
+10 
-21 KGNALSQDKP
+21 NQDKP
-31 WLNSYPEGVPH
+31 WLNSYPDGVPH
-42 QIDGAQFESL
+42 QIDGSQFESL
-52 NDLFAQSFNQ
+52 HDLFSQSCNQ
-62 YGSRLA
+62 YGSRPA

-74 KITYQDLDELSW
+74 KITYKELDELSW
-86 DFAAYLQSQGLKKG
+86 QFAAYLQSSGLKKG
-100 DRVALMMPNL
+100 DRIALMMPNL

-159 VFQSIQNQVS
+159 VFQSIQDQVT

-175 TNVGELMGL
+175 TSVGELMGL
-184 KGHLINAIVRHV
+184 KGHLINLIVRHV

-204 LDGVISFKGA
+204 LDSALNFKEA
-214 LQQGKNTRASFTP
+214 LQQGKNTRASFEQ
-227 VSIKGD
+227 VLIKGD

-262 AQIDAWL
+262 AQIDTWL
-269 EPGIRGLRIEQLVF
+269 EPGLRGLRIEQLVF

-302 LKAGAL
+302 IKAGAL

-318 AGFVKLLN
+318 AGFVKLLG

-331 HVFPAVNTLFNAL
+331 HIFPAVNTLFNAL
-344 MNHPKFTSI
+344 MNHPKFTNI

-367 VQKSVAERWQQLTGK
+367 VQKSVADRWQQLTGK

-420 LILDNEERLVAI
+420 LILDNDERAVAI

-518 GVKDG
+518 GVNDG
-523 PAGEAVKVFIVKKDL
+523 PAGEAVKVFIVRKDL
-538 GLTENQVLEYCKTQ
+538 DLTESQVLEYCKTQ

-575 ILRRELRDLES
+575 ILRRELRGLES

>member
-1 LQITQVWYS
+1 L
-10 VSIASKQLRLF
+10 
-21 KGNALSQDKP
+21 NQDKP
-31 WLNSYPEGVPH
+31 WLNSYPDGVPH
-42 QIDGAQFESL
+42 QVDGAQFESL
-52 NDLFAQSFNQ
+52 NDLFAQSFAQ
-62 YGSRLA
+62 YGSRFA

-74 KITYQDLDELSW
+74 KITYKELDELSW
-86 DFAAYLQSQGLKKG
+86 QFASYLQSSGLKKG
-100 DRVALMMPNL
+100 DRIALMMPNL

-159 VFQSIQNQVS
+159 VFQSIQDQVR

-184 KGHLINAIVRHV
+184 KGHLINAIIRHV
-196 KKAVPSWS
+196 KKAVPNWS
-204 LDGVISFKGA
+204 LNGVSSFQEA
-214 LQQGKNTRASFTP
+214 LQKGKNTRSLFVP
-227 VSIKGD
+227 VSMKGD

-269 EPGIRGLRIEQLVF
+269 EPGIRGLRIEQMVF

-302 LKAGAL
+302 IKAGGL

-318 AGFVKLLN
+318 AGFVKLLK

-344 MNHPKFTSI
+344 MNHPKFSSI

-367 VQKSVAERWQQLTGK
+367 VQKSVADRWQQLTGK

-409 TIGLPLPGTDL
+409 TIGLPLPGTDV
-420 LILDNEERLVAI
+420 LILDNEERSVAL

-469 DIAYMTADGYVK
+469 DIAYMTTDGYVK

-502 EEVLATMPQV
+502 EEVLTMMPEV

-523 PAGEAVKVFIVKKDL
+523 PAGEAVKVFIVKKDI
-538 GLTENQVLEYCKTQ
+538 GLTESQVLEYCKTQ

-560 FIEFRTELPKSTVGK
+560 FVEFRTELPKSTVGK
-575 ILRRELRDLES
+575 ILRRELRDN

>member
-1 LQITQVWYS
+1 L
-10 VSIASKQLRLF
+10 
-21 KGNALSQDKP
+21 NQDKP
-31 WLNSYPEGVPH
+31 WLNSYPDGVPH
-42 QIDGAQFESL
+42 QVDGAQFESL
-52 NDLFAQSFNQ
+52 NHLFAQALDQ
-62 YGSRLA
+62 YSSRLA

-74 KITYQDLDELSW
+74 KITYKKLDELSW
-86 DFAAYLQSQGLKKG
+86 QFASYLQSSGLKKG
-100 DRVALMMPNL
+100 DRIALMMPNL

-159 VFQSIQNQVS
+159 VFQSIQDQVR

-184 KGHLINAIVRHV
+184 KGHLINAIIRHV
-196 KKAVPSWS
+196 KKAVPNWS
-204 LDGVISFKGA
+204 LNGVSSFQEA
-214 LQQGKNTRASFTP
+214 LQKGKNTRSLFVP
-227 VSIKGD
+227 VSMKGD

-269 EPGIRGLRIEQLVF
+269 EPGIRGLRIEQMVF

-302 LKAGAL
+302 IKAGGL

-318 AGFVKLLN
+318 AGFVKLLK

-344 MNHPKFTSI
+344 MNHPKFSSI

-367 VQKSVAERWQQLTGK
+367 VQKSVADRWQQLTGK

-409 TIGLPLPGTDL
+409 TIGLPLPGTDV
-420 LILDNEERLVAI
+420 LILDNEERSVAL

-469 DIAYMTADGYVK
+469 DIAYMTTDGYVK

-502 EEVLATMPQV
+502 EEVLTMMPEV

-523 PAGEAVKVFIVKKDL
+523 PAGEAVKVFIVKKDI
-538 GLTENQVLEYCKTQ
+538 GLTESQVLEYCKTQ

-560 FIEFRTELPKSTVGK
+560 FVEFRTELPKSTVGK
-575 ILRRELRDLES
+575 ILRRELRDN

>member
-1 LQITQVWYS
+1 M
-10 VSIASKQLRLF
+10 RFF
-21 KGNALSQDKP
+21 KGNALNQDKP
-31 WLNSYPEGVPH
+31 WLKSYPDGVPH
-42 QIDGAQFESL
+42 QVDESQFESL
-52 NDLFAQSFNQ
+52 NDLFAQSFAQ

-74 KITYQDLDELSW
+74 KITYKELDELSW
-86 DFAAYLQSQGLKKG
+86 QFAAYLQSQGLNKG
-100 DRVALMMPNL
+100 DRIALMMPNL

-131 PMYTARELAY
+131 PMYTPRELAY

-146 GADALVILENFAH
+146 GADTLVILENFAH
-159 VFQSIQNQVS
+159 VFQSIQDRVR

-184 KGHLINAIVRHV
+184 KGHLINWIIRHI

-204 LDGVISFKGA
+204 LSGVTSFQGA
-214 LQQGKNTRASFTP
+214 LQKGKNARASFAP
-227 VSIKGD
+227 VSMKGD

-269 EPGIRGLRIEQLVF
+269 EPGLRGLRIEQLVF

-318 AGFVKLLN
+318 AGFVKLLK

-344 MNHPKFTSI
+344 MNHPKFSSI

-367 VQKSVAERWQQLTGK
+367 VQKSVADRWQKLTGK

-409 TIGLPLPGTDL
+409 TIGLPLPGTDI
-420 LILDNEERLVAI
+420 LILDNEEHAVAI

-443 QLMSGYWNRDAET
+443 QLMASYWNRDTET
-456 KQSMTAQGFFKTG
+456 KQSMTVEGYFKTG
-469 DIAYMTADGYVK
+469 DIAYMTQDGYVK

-502 EEVLATMPQV
+502 EEVLAMMPEV

-518 GVKDG
+518 GVNDG
-523 PAGEAVKVFIVKKDL
+523 PAGEAVKVFIVRKDL
-538 GLTENQVLEYCKTQ
+538 GLTESQVLEYCKTQ

-560 FIEFRTELPKSTVGK
+560 FIEFRSELPKSTVGK
-575 ILRRELRDLES
+575 ILRRELRDS

>member
-1 LQITQVWYS
+1 L
-10 VSIASKQLRLF
+10 
-21 KGNALSQDKP
+21 NQDKP

-42 QIDGAQFESL
+42 QIDGTQFESL
-52 NDLFAQSFNQ
+52 NELFAQSLDQ
-62 YGSRLA
+62 YSSRVA

-74 KITYQDLDELSW
+74 KITYKELDELSW
-86 DFAAYLQSQGLKKG
+86 QFAAYLQSSGLKKG
-100 DRVALMMPNL
+100 DRIALMMPNL

-159 VFQSIQNQVS
+159 VFQSIQDQVS

-184 KGHLINAIVRHV
+184 KGHLINLIVRHV
-196 KKAVPSWS
+196 KKAVPTWS
-204 LDGVISFKGA
+204 LGGVLNFKEA
-214 LQQGKNTRASFTP
+214 LQQGKNTKSSFES
-227 VSIKGD
+227 VSMRGD

-262 AQIDAWL
+262 SQIDAWL
-269 EPGIRGLRIEQLVF
+269 EPGLRGLRIEQLVF

-302 LKAGAL
+302 LKAGAM

-318 AGFVKLLN
+318 AGFVKLLT

-344 MNHPKFTSI
+344 MNHPKFSSI

-367 VQKSVAERWQQLTGK
+367 VQKSVADRWQQLTGK

-409 TIGLPLPGTDL
+409 TIGLPLPGTDI
-420 LILDNEERLVAI
+420 LILDNEERSVAI

-493 GFNVYPNEI
+493 GFNVYPNEV
-502 EEVLATMPQV
+502 EEVLATMPEV

-518 GVKDG
+518 GIKDG
-523 PAGEAVKVFIVKKDL
+523 PAGEAVKVFIVRKDL
-538 GLTENQVLEYCKTQ
+538 GLTESQVLEYCKTQ

>member
-1 LQITQVWYS
+1 VNL
-10 VSIASKQLRLF
+10 
-21 KGNALSQDKP
+21 KGNPLNQEKP
-31 WLNSYPEGVPH
+31 WLNSYPNGVPH
-42 QIDGAQFESL
+42 QIDGTQFESL
-52 NDLFAQSFNQ
+52 NDLFAKSLDQ
-62 YGSRLA
+62 YSSKLA
-68 FDCMGK
+68 FDCMDK
-74 KITYQDLDELSW
+74 KITYKELDELSW
-86 DFAAYLQSQGLKKG
+86 QFAAYLQSLGLKKG
-100 DRVALMMPNL
+100 DRIALMMPNL

-159 VFQSIQNQVS
+159 VFQSIQDQVR

-184 KGHLINAIVRHV
+184 KGHLINLIVRHV
-196 KKAVPSWS
+196 KKAVPTWS
-204 LDGVISFKGA
+204 LGSVLNFKEA
-214 LQQGKNTRASFTP
+214 LQQGKNTRVSFEP
-227 VSIKGD
+227 ASIKGD

-302 LKAGAL
+302 LKAGGL

-344 MNHPKFTSI
+344 MNHPKFSKI

-367 VQKSVAERWQQLTGK
+367 VQKSVADRWQQLTGK

-409 TIGLPLPGTDL
+409 TIGLPLPGTDI
-420 LILDNEERLVAI
+420 LILDNDERSVAI

-502 EEVLATMPQV
+502 EEVLTMMPQV

-538 GLTENQVLEYCKTQ
+538 GLTESQVLEYCKTQ